1 MSSEKKSIIPKF
13 TELNELAGLMNGGQV
28 IFATDDWFASAE
40 SMLQNTEPVF
50 IADKYTE
57 FGKWMDGWE
66 TRRKRIPGHD
76 WCIVKLGAPCN
87 IKGILV
93 DTAFFTGNYAPRI
106 SIQGAS
112 LSEYEES
119 LLPHRQGKMGT
130 ACSADELQMISKLK
144 TECWPEL
151 VEMTSLKPGY
161 EETRKTYISVDS
173 NEVCTY
179 IRVNIYPDGG
189 IARLR
194 VFGTVVPDLS
204 QFDCNDVIDLIA
216 MENGGTCV
224 GYSNAHFGHPRNLI
238 KPNRGV
244 NMGDG
249 WETMRRLDRPAIL
262 EADSNGILKVP
273 GCEWAII
280 KMCCLGYVSEI
291 VVDTCHFKG
300 NFPDS
305 VKIEGTILSPEETL
319 SSAKWVTIL
328 ANQKLSANK
337 EHFYKNEIHV
347 DGPFSH
353 VRITMSPDGGIS
365 RVRLFGQ
372 KAH

>member
-1 MSSEKKSIIPKF
+1 M
-13 TELNELAGLMNGGQV
+13 
-28 IFATDDWFASAE
+28 IFSTDDWFATAE
-40 SMLQNTEPVF
+40 NMLKDTEPVF

-57 FGKWMDGWE
+57 CGKWMDGWE

-106 SIQGAS
+106 SIQGAC
-112 LSEYEES
+112 LSEYDES
-119 LLPHRQGKMGT
+119 LLPSRQNKLGS
-130 ACSADELQMISKLK
+130 ACSTEEVQMISEVKS
-144 TECWPEL
+144 ECWPEL
-151 VEMTSLKPGY
+151 VEMTNLKPGY
-161 EETRKTYISVDS
+161 EDTRKTYISVDS
-173 NEVCTY
+173 NEVCSY
-179 IRVNIYPDGG
+179 IRVNMYPDGG

-194 VFGTVVPDLS
+194 VYGTVVPDLC
-204 QFDCNDVIDLIA
+204 QFDCNDIIDLVA

-238 KPNRGV
+238 KPNRGI

-280 KMCCLGYVSEI
+280 KMCCSGYVNEV
-291 VVDTCHFKG
+291 VVDTLHFKG

-305 VKIEGTILSPEETL
+305 VKIEGTILSAEETL
-319 SSAKWVTIL
+319 SSAKWITIL
-328 ANQKLSANK
+328 QSQKLSANK

-353 VRITMSPDGGIS
+353 IRVTMSPDGGIS

-372 KAH
+372 KAE

>member
-1 MSSEKKSIIPKF
+1 MLKD
-13 TELNELAGLMNGGQV
+13 
-28 IFATDDWFASAE
+28 TD
-40 SMLQNTEPVF
+40 PVF
-50 IADKYTE
+50 IPDKYTE

-66 TRRKRIPGHD
+66 TRRKRISGHD

-119 LLPHRQGKMGT
+119 FLPTRQCKMGS
-130 ACSADELQMISKLK
+130 ACSKEEFQMISLNKS
-144 TECWPEL
+144 ECWPEL
-151 VEMTSLKPGY
+151 VEMTNLKPGY

-173 NEVCTY
+173 NEVCSY

-204 QFDCNDVIDLIA
+204 QFDCTDVIDLIA

-238 KPNRGV
+238 KPSRGV

-249 WETMRRLDRPAIL
+249 WETMRRLDRPAVL
-262 EADSNGILKVP
+262 EADETGILKVP

-280 KMCCLGYVSEI
+280 KMCCLGYVNEV
-291 VVDTCHFKG
+291 VVDTIHFKG

-305 VKIEGTILSPEETL
+305 VKVEGTILSPEETL
-319 SSAKWVTIL
+319 SSAKWVTIIGY
-328 ANQKLSANK
+328 QKLTANS

-353 VRITMSPDGGIS
+353 IRVTMSPDGGIS

-372 KAH
+372 KAE